1 MLWLTVN
8 LCHRQSIR
16 QILIFILQVLGVKNI
31 KYYGNGSVR
40 ITSTSRAA
48 TLNLY
53 DSPILKVDNN
63 KFILKKIIDL
73 VLSSN
78 GFF

>member
-1 MLWLTVN
+1 MANGKSVSQAINTAN
-8 LCHRQSIR
+8 SYIYTPG
-16 QILIFILQVLGVKNI
+16 FGVKNI

-53 DSPILKVDNN
+53 DSPILKVDNIN
-63 KFILKKIIDL
+63 LYSKKL
-73 VLSSN
+73 LT
-78 GFF
+78 